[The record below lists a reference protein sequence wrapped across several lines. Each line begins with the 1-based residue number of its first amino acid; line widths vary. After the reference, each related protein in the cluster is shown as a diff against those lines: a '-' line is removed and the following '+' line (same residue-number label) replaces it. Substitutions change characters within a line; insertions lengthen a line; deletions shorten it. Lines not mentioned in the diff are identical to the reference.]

1 MSDVPTIS
9 DLAGAHGGENADHVA
24 RYQVA
29 LAFLQCGRFSWAE
42 WSRMGAAD
50 RAAATLAGEHLARVR
65 AVMVGNASRGRI
77 EAASVLEPV
86 DNGET
91 LEQEVIAHVSAG
103 G

>member
-9 DLAGAHGGENADHVA
+9 ELANAYGGENADHVA

-65 AVMVGNASRGRI
+65 AVMVGNASAGTV
-77 EAASVLEPV
+77 EAASILQPV
-86 DNGET
+86 DGGMA
-91 LEQEVIAHVSAG
+91 LEEEVVARVCPG
-103 G
+103 